1 MTTEARQRTYYVR
14 AQHLLHSPSH
24 ARPSPAQSTLHPN
37 AIGTRT
43 TNFTNPLVFLFM
55 KKFFSMCVVAASN
68 CSTSH
73 AKISGCLLT
82 IAPMFSRVTPTDAKY
97 ANDASIRSMFGT
109 SHTLVFRQYPCARH
123 PNAFATIVSARAS
136 SSSPNISL
144 TTSAAARHA
153 AMSSGA
159 VGALAAAEDDDDDA
173 RERSVEDDWRRC
185 AATVGAYRGVA
196 LGIVARDIIAYEFES
211 GRVNE

>member
-1 MTTEARQRTYYVR
+1 M
-14 AQHLLHSPSH
+14 
-24 ARPSPAQSTLHPN
+24 
-37 AIGTRT
+37 
-43 TNFTNPLVFLFM
+43 
-55 KKFFSMCVVAASN
+55 
-68 CSTSH
+68 
-73 AKISGCLLT
+73 
-82 IAPMFSRVTPTDAKY
+82 
-97 ANDASIRSMFGT
+97 
-109 SHTLVFRQYPCARH
+109 
-123 PNAFATIVSARAS
+123 
-136 SSSPNISL
+136 

-159 VGALAAAEDDDDDA
+159 VGALAAAEDDDDDDDA